1 MLVQTGGYGHA
12 GLADAAGDGRRSALG
27 LTHRRGECAMLI
39 ENERGNFTFIRGI
52 GPFSA
57 GVRAHP
63 GFAIVHA
70 AFRPFVPL
78 ARGYEL
84 VERHL
89 RELSRPIQALCG
101 MQLRIPRPLSREGF
115 EDFNRP
121 YIEKLRG
128 WGLEVDGANP
138 VTRTNVALEVSGVA
152 EPSLAGFFYATPA
165 PRDVPSWV
173 LSGVPEIA
181 SRDGAVKVVAPGD
194 TSAEGL
200 RQKTQCIL
208 DILARHLTELRLGW
222 DQATAIN
229 LYGVHDLHPLMGSTI
244 LPAFGTGA
252 RSGITWHYAR
262 PPVSGLELEID
273 GWSVLR
279 DEYLAT

>member
-1 MLVQTGGYGHA
+1 
-12 GLADAAGDGRRSALG
+12 
-27 LTHRRGECAMLI
+27 MLI
-39 ENERGNFTFIRGI
+39 ENSQGNFTFIRGI

-78 ARGYEL
+78 VSGYNRI
-84 VERHL
+84 ERHL
-89 RELSRPIQALCG
+89 RELTRPIAALCG
-101 MQLRIPRPLSREGF
+101 MQLRIPRPLSRDGF
-115 EDFNRP
+115 EEFNRP
-121 YIEKLRG
+121 YIAKLRG
-128 WGLEVDGANP
+128 WGLEIDGANP
-138 VTRTNVALEVSGVA
+138 VTRTNVALEVGAVT
-152 EPSLAGFFYATPA
+152 EPALAGFFYTTPTPQNA
-165 PRDVPSWV
+165 PSWV

-181 SRDGAVKVVAPGD
+181 SRDGAIKVVAPGH

-208 DILARHLTELRLGW
+208 DILARHLAELQLSW

-229 LYGVHDLHPLMGSTI
+229 LYGVHDLHPLMESII
-244 LPAFGTGA
+244 LPAFGAGS
-252 RSGITWHYAR
+252 RNGITWHYSR
-262 PPVSGLELEID
+262 PPVIGLELELD

-279 DEYLAT
+279 EEYVVA

>member
-1 MLVQTGGYGHA
+1 
-12 GLADAAGDGRRSALG
+12 
-27 LTHRRGECAMLI
+27 MLI
-39 ENERGNFTFIRGI
+39 ENDRGNFTFIRGI

-57 GVRAHP
+57 GVRARP

-84 VERHL
+84 AARHL
-89 RELSRPIQALCG
+89 RGLSRPIDALCG

-115 EDFNRP
+115 EEFNRP
-121 YIEKLRG
+121 YIAQLRG

-138 VTRTNVALEVSGVA
+138 VTRTNVALEAAAVA
-152 EPSLAGFFYATPA
+152 EPSLAGFFYTAPA
-165 PRDVPSWV
+165 PHDVPGWV

-194 TSAEGL
+194 ISLEGL
-200 RQKTQCIL
+200 RQKTECIL
-208 DILARHLTELRLGW
+208 DILARHLAELQLSW

-229 LYGVHDLHPLMGSTI
+229 LYGVHDLHPLMASTI
-244 LPAFGTGA
+244 LPAVGTGA
-252 RSGITWHYAR
+252 RSGITWHYSR
-262 PPVSGLELEID
+262 PPIAGLELEID

-279 DEYLAT
+279 DEYLVS